1 MSDSQAHVQRPWLR
15 GPINRGEAE
24 DILTLNGLLD
34 GQFLI
39 RQSTKK
45 PDDYV
50 LTLAFN
56 HHIYHYLILRE
67 NGMYRCA
74 EGPLFRTLDELVDYF
89 RTHDD
94 GVHAYLRHPC
104 TVQALRKSSKSKG
117 VMVDIDQDDSEVAG
131 GHHDSNSEHKLTT
144 SQLKGSIF
152 DRLKCCTDLYDD
164 CLRKT
169 FNVQMMGSK
178 EVFEG
183 LQHVKQNITSIISKI
198 ASKKKRKPVILMVSG
213 EGMKVLDSKKKIIV
227 QCTGEDFMCCM
238 SSSSNQ
244 KHFAAILSSSSVPG
258 KLMFTVMAFKNHL
271 GSVGAVEDVASA
283 VTGFMER
290 HSSLASEDK
299 DIGPPP
305 IAPAMARSSVEPG
318 SESSVKQPSNP
329 FPVTLTR
336 SPEYCPPSTTPNV
349 DQLKLSP
356 TTARRKQP
364 IPFDRPPAPL
374 PPEAR
379 SPEKRSHENEMV
391 RHKSLPEVVSQS
403 VVSSSNSDKDKPQY
417 INVTASPSESSQ
429 YVNVPVR
436 SPGQRLGQR
445 AQSEDLQ
452 ARLVW

>member
-1 MSDSQAHVQRPWLR
+1 
-15 GPINRGEAE
+15 
-24 DILTLNGLLD
+24 
-34 GQFLI
+34 
-39 RQSTKK
+39 
-45 PDDYV
+45 
-50 LTLAFN
+50 
-56 HHIYHYLILRE
+56 
-67 NGMYRCA
+67 
-74 EGPLFRTLDELVDYF
+74 
-89 RTHDD
+89 
-94 GVHAYLRHPC
+94 
-104 TVQALRKSSKSKG
+104 
-117 VMVDIDQDDSEVAG
+117 
-131 GHHDSNSEHKLTT
+131 
-144 SQLKGSIF
+144 
-152 DRLKCCTDLYDD
+152 
-164 CLRKT
+164 
-169 FNVQMMGSK
+169 
-178 EVFEG
+178 
-183 LQHVKQNITSIISKI
+183 
-198 ASKKKRKPVILMVSG
+198 
-213 EGMKVLDSKKKIIV
+213 
-227 QCTGEDFMCCM
+227 
-238 SSSSNQ
+238 
-244 KHFAAILSSSSVPG
+244 
-258 KLMFTVMAFKNHL
+258 MFTVMAFKNHL

-290 HSSLASEDK
+290 HSSLPEDK

-452 ARLVW
+452 ARHLFSGEERRKGSSPTEEDLHFLNHDLPSGWRAYWSGREGRLYYYNGQHNLSSWKKPTL